1 MLAAKGL
8 RDYFRN
14 PRGFFADHLRRYC
27 RTPRKAPIYWLLQSD
42 RRSYGL
48 WLYYHRLD
56 QDTLFKALQGYVNPK
71 LAREEQRLAE
81 QFLLAGGNL
90 KELALALG
98 TSYPTLRKR
107 LDALIERLQGLRNS
121 DEEEAGRL
129 LDGVETGQTRAEEA
143 ARIIREMSG
152 GT

>member
-1 MLAAKGL
+1 MHHCSICGQTVSV
-8 RDYFRN
+8 
-14 PRGFFADHLRRYC
+14 RRVSCASC
-27 RTPRKAPIYWLLQSD
+27 RTTHEGDFRLPR
-42 RRSYGL
+42 
-48 WLYYHRLD
+48 
-56 QDTLFKALQGYVNPK
+56 
-71 LAREEQRLAE
+71 LARLESEEQRLAE